1 MPSDILAG
9 FDSNNFGIID
19 DETLKF
25 AIFNALSDNRFK
37 RLDISDAREL
47 LGYAPQ
53 DDLTRENPKLRALDL
68 RETARA
74 HNVRDPD
81 HKSGAARDVRPV
93 PPKRGARGTR
103 GR

>member
-1 MPSDILAG
+1 PNPSISPLSLHDALPI
-9 FDSNNFGIID
+9 
-19 DETLKF
+19 
-25 AIFNALSDNRFK
+25 LSDNRFK

-81 HKSGAARDVRPV
+81 QKSGARCVLSRFRASPTDR
-93 PPKRGARGTR
+93 KSTR
-103 GR
+103 LNSSHVAISY